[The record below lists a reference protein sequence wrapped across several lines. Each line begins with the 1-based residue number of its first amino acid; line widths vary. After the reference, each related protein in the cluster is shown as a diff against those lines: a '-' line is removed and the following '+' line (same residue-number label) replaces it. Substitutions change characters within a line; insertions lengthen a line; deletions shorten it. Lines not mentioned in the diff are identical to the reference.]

1 MTYLLLSLPFVGV
14 SVLVFIIGALHAR
27 RHSDAGRYFSAWAVA
42 TIALL
47 ALTAVFDNIM
57 IAAGFFDYRED
68 GISGIRFALMPIE
81 DFLYP
86 LAGALLLSGVWQ
98 LLVGANETSA
108 AREPRG
114 ADDE

>member
-1 MTYLLLSLPFVGV
+1 MTYLLLSLPFVGAALV
-14 SVLVFIIGALHAR
+14 VFIVGAFQAR
-27 RHSDAGRYFSAWAVA
+27 RHGSAGRYLSAWAVA
-42 TIALL
+42 TTALL

-68 GISGIRFALMPIE
+68 GISGIRLGLMPIE

-86 LAGALLLSGVWQ
+86 LAGALLLSGLWQ
-98 LLVGANETSA
+98 LLGA

-114 ADDE
+114 DGDE